1 MRTTRLRKLQ
11 SRAYARGDVTG
22 GWDKAYRL
30 AYRGR
35 RSRRIGGWTLSQ
47 VRKGA
52 L

>member
-11 SRAYARGDVTG
+11 ARAYAKGDVTG

-30 AYRGR
+30 NFRGHR
-35 RSRRIGGWTLSQ
+35 FKGDGGVTLSQ
-47 VRKGA
+47 LRRA